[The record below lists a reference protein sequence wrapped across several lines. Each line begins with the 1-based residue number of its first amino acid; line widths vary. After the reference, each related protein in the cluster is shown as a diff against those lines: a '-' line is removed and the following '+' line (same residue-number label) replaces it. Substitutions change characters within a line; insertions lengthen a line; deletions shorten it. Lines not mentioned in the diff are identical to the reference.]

1 MVLSVAVIV
10 QQHLNG
16 RLILGESPAAFFIG
30 EILPLPL
37 GRTIPKQG
45 AAGFAFFIVGICPLL
60 LVGSIPKQ
68 GAAGF
73 AALGPG
79 AFPSDSGICMKS
91 ATVACKGRMMMMDLR
106 YTSCVHV

>member
-16 RLILGESPAAFFIG
+16 RLLLGESPAAFFSG

-45 AAGFAFFIVGICPLL
+45 AA
-60 LVGSIPKQ
+60 S
-68 GAAGF
+68 F
-73 AALGPG
+73 AALWLG

-91 ATVACKGRMMMMDLR
+91 AAVTCERQRMMELGHKS
-106 YTSCVHV
+106 YVHV